1 MKLRPGTLMQGLW
14 RVAVRLCVVV
24 GLTALTGCAITSPFS
39 GTPDVTRDPF
49 EAFNRKVFTINT
61 LIDETVL
68 LPLARGYVDYMP
80 DVLQMIAGNF
90 LANLLDPYFAV
101 NNLLQGK
108 PREALSDGARFLIN
122 STLGFA
128 GFGDPASDLGLE
140 RHREDFGQ
148 TLGVWGVATGPYLML
163 PVLGPSNVRDTVG
176 WGVDIFAGLINRF
189 DSVSFRNSMLGLGVV
204 QSRAR
209 LLPAQRVLDDALDP
223 YLLVRDSYLQRRRSQ
238 IYDGD
243 PPDED

>member
-1 MKLRPGTLMQGLW
+1 MVNAR
-14 RVAVRLCVVV
+14 RRRRRL
-24 GLTALTGCAITSPFS
+24 
-39 GTPDVTRDPF
+39 
-49 EAFNRKVFTINT
+49 
-61 LIDETVL
+61 
-68 LPLARGYVDYMP
+68 
-80 DVLQMIAGNF
+80 
-90 LANLLDPYFAV
+90 
-101 NNLLQGK
+101 
-108 PREALSDGARFLIN
+108 GA
-122 STLGFA
+122 
-128 GFGDPASDLGLE
+128 PLGLE